1 MRSPQQREEAE
12 QQQEAF
18 LQRSAQQLPTN
29 SGWGVPQQHPK
40 VLVAKNWAEELHEFV
55 DKKHNVHKDIKEL
68 VLKIRRALGSAVKEW
83 TNVLQRAEI
92 AESELASTKNALAAK
107 TLQQQTPRTVPGNL
121 GKKEKLARTENTP
134 MSATKRHRSSPGDER
149 PGGSKRQRDNL
160 RKRLAAAEAE
170 QVGVGNRETQWQTVQ
185 RKGKAKQTNAGARPK
200 VIRRSVKKKG
210 EAIVVKTREESYL
223 EVLRTIRT
231 APELK
236 DFGADV
242 QKVRRTRSGEM
253 IFELKK
259 DSKNKSSSY
268 KELAASVVGDTA
280 QVRAVTPEVV
290 LQCVDID
297 EITTAEEV
305 KTAIKEQMEIGDVEM
320 SVRLRRGPSGTQVAA
335 IKLPVNAADKALR
348 IGKVKVG
355 FSECPLRVSQQPE
368 ICFRCQEFGHLA
380 RNCRGPDRSKLYR
393 RCGDEGHKAQELE
406 VVQINL
412 NHCDTAQQLLCQ
424 STKEAK
430 CDVAIISDPYRI
442 PSGNGNWVADEAGT
456 AAIWTVGRYPLQEV
470 VYRAIEG
477 FVIAKVNGVYICS
490 CYAPPRW
497 TIERFNQVL
506 DQILEKLGDR
516 RPVIIAG
523 DFNAWAVEWG
533 SRLTNPR
540 GWSLLETVSRLNL
553 VLANEGST
561 STYRREGRE
570 SIIDVTFCSPTVV
583 RSMNW
588 RVSED
593 YTHSDHQA
601 IRYRLGERV
610 QTAARGDDSKGRKW
624 RTEAFDEE
632 VFAEVL
638 RYERNMLNLS
648 PDELV
653 SVLVRACDATMPRK
667 IQPRDVRRPVYWWN
681 GRIAELRR
689 NCLRARRRMQ
699 RAHTDEEREERRPLF
714 RAARAALKK
723 GIKLSKAACMQE
735 LCQKLKAVVDGLFPQ
750 HEPTVWPPTPYEEV
764 AADMEESRISNQE
777 LITVAKSLKP
787 KKAPGLDGIS
797 NLVLKTAIQQNP
809 DMFRTT
815 LQKCIDD
822 GNFPDRWKRQKLV
835 LLPKPGKPPEDPS
848 AYRPI
853 YSEITLKAR
862 TDYRGCSSGSEEEG
876 VQLTLS
882 G

>member
-40 VLVAKNWAEELHEFV
+40 VLVAKNWVEELHEFV
-55 DKKHNVHKDIKEL
+55 DEKHNVHKDIKEL

-92 AESELASTKNALAAK
+92 AESELASTKNALADK
-107 TLQQQTPRTVPGNL
+107 TLPQQTPRTVPGNL

-200 VIRRSVKKKG
+200 AIRRSVKKKG
-210 EAIVVKTREESYL
+210 EAIVLKTREESYL

-236 DFGADV
+236 DFGAD
-242 QKVRRTRSGEM
+242 
-253 IFELKK
+253 
-259 DSKNKSSSY
+259 
-268 KELAASVVGDTA
+268 
-280 QVRAVTPEVV
+280 
-290 LQCVDID
+290 
-297 EITTAEEV
+297 
-305 KTAIKEQMEIGDVEM
+305 
-320 SVRLRRGPSGTQVAA
+320 
-335 IKLPVNAADKALR
+335 
-348 IGKVKVG
+348 
-355 FSECPLRVSQQPE
+355 
-368 ICFRCQEFGHLA
+368 
-380 RNCRGPDRSKLYR
+380 
-393 RCGDEGHKAQELE
+393 
-406 VVQINL
+406 
-412 NHCDTAQQLLCQ
+412 QLLCQ

-456 AAIWTVGRYPLQEV
+456 AAIWTVGRSPLQEV

-490 CYAPPRW
+490 CYSPPRW

-506 DQILEKLGDR
+506 DRILEKLGDR

-588 RVSED
+588 RVCED

-601 IRYRLGERV
+601 FRYRLGERV

-624 RTEAFDEE
+624 RTEAFDED

-638 RYERNMLNLS
+638 RLRYNYAEE
-648 PDELV
+648 DT
-653 SVLVRACDATMPRK
+653 AA
-667 IQPRDVRRPVYWWN
+667 
-681 GRIAELRR
+681 GR
-689 NCLRARRRMQ
+689 
-699 RAHTDEEREERRPLF
+699 
-714 RAARAALKK
+714 
-723 GIKLSKAACMQE
+723 
-735 LCQKLKAVVDGLFPQ
+735 
-750 HEPTVWPPTPYEEV
+750 PPTSLLVEWEDRRTP
-764 AADMEESRISNQE
+764 SE
-777 LITVAKSLKP
+777 L
-787 KKAPGLDGIS
+787 
-797 NLVLKTAIQQNP
+797 
-809 DMFRTT
+809 
-815 LQKCIDD
+815 
-822 GNFPDRWKRQKLV
+822 
-835 LLPKPGKPPEDPS
+835 
-848 AYRPI
+848 
-853 YSEITLKAR
+853 
-862 TDYRGCSSGSEEEG
+862 SSS
-876 VQLTLS
+876 
-882 G
+882 